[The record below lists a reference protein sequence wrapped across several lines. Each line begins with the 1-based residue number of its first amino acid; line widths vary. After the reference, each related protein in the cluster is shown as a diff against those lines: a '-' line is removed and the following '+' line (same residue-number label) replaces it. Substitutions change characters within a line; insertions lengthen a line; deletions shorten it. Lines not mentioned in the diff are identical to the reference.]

1 MSTDIQYTD
10 ALVFGDHTFLS
21 CAKLYKIEAPS
32 CLTAFG
38 NSVFAGC
45 KSLSSV
51 TLPSGLRKFGTK
63 VFAGCPALT
72 AANTYN
78 KTEFKYRLGRDY
90 DITIQLSGSS
100 EDYKSDDSSPDKNKI
115 FEEIKGLVGCLQT
128 EKVGQTATNKT
139 LASRAGRRFNISY
152 TNGGSGLEFN
162 SIYASA
168 NKIGVFTIENIIA
181 SN

>member
-1 MSTDIQYTD
+1 MSTDIQHTD

-21 CAKLYKIEAPS
+21 CVKLDKIEAPS

-38 NSVFAGC
+38 NSVFTGC
-45 KSLSSV
+45 KNLSSL

-78 KTEFKYRLGRDY
+78 SKAGEFKYKLDRDY

-100 EDYKSDDSSPDKNKI
+100 EDYKVADDVNVDKNKI
-115 FEEIKGLVGCLQT
+115 FDEIKGLVGCL
-128 EKVGQTATNKT
+128 
-139 LASRAGRRFNISY
+139 
-152 TNGGSGLEFN
+152 
-162 SIYASA
+162 
-168 NKIGVFTIENIIA
+168 
-181 SN
+181 

>member
-1 MSTDIQYTD
+1 M
-10 ALVFGDHTFLS
+10 FGDHTFLS
-21 CAKLYKIEAPS
+21 CAKLYNIEAPS

-78 KTEFKYRLGRDY
+78 KTAFKYRLGINY

-100 EDYKSDDSSPDKNKI
+100 EDYITDGSPDKNKI
-115 FEEIKGLVGCLQT
+115 FDEIKGLVGCLQT

-152 TNGGSGLEFN
+152 TDGSSGLEFN
-162 SIYASA
+162 SI
-168 NKIGVFTIENIIA
+168 
-181 SN
+181 